1 MRPFPHSPP
10 LNPSPPSSLQARVRL
25 LTLVPAPAVSRVH
38 LVRLASSYQ
47 FRIPKAARGWAGQ
60 LFHPSIP
67 PSCLLPSRLNDPSS
81 TLPAAKQESYF
92 PLIVSLSE
100 YGEVAFSPAICP
112 PCSICLLDGHEGG
125 RGIDFGRHSQCSTWE
140 LRWISPSL
148 PASTGA
154 DRRCSDPHSNVCS
167 LSSLHTDKPYVFLVR
182 VHLTVRRRISTTSHA
197 HKMLDPS

>member
-67 PSCLLPSRLNDPSS
+67 PSCLLPSRLNDPSP
-81 TLPAAKQESYF
+81 TLPAAKLESYF
-92 PLIVSLSE
+92 PPS
-100 YGEVAFSPAICP
+100 SPYQNMAKLHFP
-112 PCSICLLDGHEGG
+112 
-125 RGIDFGRHSQCSTWE
+125 
-140 LRWISPSL
+140 LRFVRP
-148 PASTGA
+148 
-154 DRRCSDPHSNVCS
+154 VV
-167 LSSLHTDKPYVFLVR
+167 YVFLMVMKGAGA
-182 VHLTVRRRISTTSHA
+182 LISVVTRNAALGS
-197 HKMLDPS
+197 